1 LALAAKETANISV
14 LTTIALLEIL
24 LLLLLLQ
31 LLLLLLQKAKIVKV
45 HCMNEMY

>member
-1 LALAAKETANISV
+1 LALAAKETASISV
-14 LTTIALLEIL
+14 LTTIALEML